1 MNRFLNFTGGLLLG
15 ILAGSIAGLL
25 MAPKPGSELRKEM
38 QQEID
43 DILAEARAASEQ
55 RRRELEDEFSRLTG
69 SDSTDLS

>member
-25 MAPKPGSELRKEM
+25 MAPKSGSELRKEM
-38 QQEID
+38 QTEID

-55 RRRELEDEFSRLTG
+55 RRRELEDEFSRLSG
-69 SDSTDLS
+69 NDSTDLS

>member
-55 RRRELEDEFSRLTG
+55 RRRELEDEFSRLQG